1 MTALIRYHLA
11 ATVHAQRYLA
21 PLLFYALVLTVFTV
35 NDQGPLAGSYVVSAG
50 ALLLTMCWLTITIL
64 NLENPARRAI
74 TVVTAGGAGRVL
86 AAETLLA
93 LLAGAVLI
101 GVGTVFP
108 ILSGEHVVT
117 AAEVGV
123 GVLASAVTT
132 CMGIAVGLVCSRSV
146 VPRPGFSL
154 LLALI
159 VVIALPLTPGL
170 PPINPMLIELSSAEP
185 PADQL
190 PTLAA
195 YVALA
200 AAVLALAFT
209 ATRYVAHRRD

>member
-35 NDQGPLAGSYVVSAG
+35 NDQGPLMGSYVVSAG
-50 ALLLTMCWLTITIL
+50 GLLLTMCWLTITIL
-64 NLENPARRAI
+64 NLENPVRRAV
-74 TVVTAGGAGRVL
+74 TVVTAGSAGRVL

-93 LLAGAVLI
+93 LLAGVVLI

-108 ILSGEHVVT
+108 ILSGEHTVTT
-117 AAEVGV
+117 AAVGA

-132 CMGIAVGLVCSRSV
+132 SMGVAVGLICSRSV

-154 LLALI
+154 LLALL

-170 PPINPMLIELSSAEP
+170 PPINPMLIKLSSTGP
-185 PADQL
+185 PADRL
-190 PTLAA
+190 PILTA
-195 YVALA
+195 YLALA

-209 ATRYVAHRRD
+209 VTRYFALRRD